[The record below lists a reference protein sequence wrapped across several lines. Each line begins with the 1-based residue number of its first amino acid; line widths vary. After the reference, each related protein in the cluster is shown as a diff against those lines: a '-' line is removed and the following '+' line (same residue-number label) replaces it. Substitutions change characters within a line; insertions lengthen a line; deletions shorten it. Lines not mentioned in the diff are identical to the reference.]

1 MELYAIKTETIKVCG
16 NLVEVV
22 LESLK
27 KQSLELQENDI
38 IVFTSKI
45 LAYAEGRLVK
55 LAEVKPSEKA
65 QKLAQQF
72 HIRPEFVELILRE
85 ADKIYGGVERAI
97 LTLKSG
103 ILTANAGVDN
113 KNAPDGYV
121 ALWPQDA
128 REWAVR
134 IREEIKQ
141 KTGKDVAVMI
151 IDSGLTPLRKGTV
164 GLALAVAGF
173 NPVKD
178 YRKERDIYGKP
189 IIITQHAVADD
200 LACAAH
206 LLIGE
211 ANEKTPIALIRNV
224 PVEFEDKSYG
234 PEDIM
239 MPFRECIFMNA
250 FLRIAN

>member
-1 MELYAIKTETIKVCG
+1 MELYAIKTENIKVG
-16 NLVEVV
+16 DNLVEVV

-27 KQSLELQENDI
+27 KQGLELQENDI

-97 LTLKSG
+97 LTLKNG

-128 REWAVR
+128 RGWAIR
-134 IREEIKQ
+134 TREEIKQ

-151 IDSGLTPLRKGTV
+151 IDSSLTPLRKGTV

-173 NPVKD
+173 NPIKD
-178 YRKERDIYGKP
+178 YRKERDIYGKS

-211 ANEKTPIALIRNV
+211 ADEKTPIALIRNA